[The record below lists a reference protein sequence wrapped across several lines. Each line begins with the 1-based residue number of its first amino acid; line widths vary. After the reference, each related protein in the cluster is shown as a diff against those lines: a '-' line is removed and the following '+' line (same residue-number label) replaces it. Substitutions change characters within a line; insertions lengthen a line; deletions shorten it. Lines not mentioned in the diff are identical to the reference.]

1 MNAFDLHGKTI
12 LLTGASSGLGKQ
24 SALTL
29 SQYGANLIITGR
41 DQKRLQQTFD
51 LLEGSGHEQVVADL
65 SKEEDVQKLSSG
77 LPKIHG
83 VLYSV
88 GVSSIVPAAFLQK
101 EEIEKVF
108 DTNFKNILYLNT
120 ALLRQKK
127 FEKAASILFISTIS
141 AKYPYVGGSLYVSAK
156 TALEGY
162 ARVLALELAKKKIR
176 VNCLRPAFVKGSMLQ
191 ETREQLSEEVIKQID
206 KKQPLGLGEAVDV
219 ANTVVFF
226 MSDASK
232 WITGT
237 NLVLGGG

>member
-1 MNAFDLHGKTI
+1 MNAFDLHGKAI
-12 LLTGASSGLGKQ
+12 LITGASSGLGRQ
-24 SALTL
+24 SAITL
-29 SQYGANLIITGR
+29 SRYGARLIITGR
-41 DQKRLQQTFD
+41 DQKRLQKTFD
-51 LLEGSGHEQVVADL
+51 LLEGSGHEKIIADL
-65 SKEEDVQKLSSG
+65 SVEKDVENLTQRIS
-77 LPKIHG
+77 KING

-88 GVSSIVPAAFLQK
+88 GISSIVPAAFLQK

-108 DTNFKNILYLNT
+108 DTNFKSILYLNT

-127 FEKAASILFISTIS
+127 FEQAASILFISTIS

-176 VNCLRPAFVKGSMLQ
+176 VNCLRPAFVKGSML
-191 ETREQLSEEVIKQID
+191 EQTKEELSEEVIKQID
-206 KKQPLGLGEAVDV
+206 KKQPLGLGEPADV